1 MSLRVGRFG
10 VDDHRARQIEEIK
23 AVSLTTPAWR
33 HHDRV
38 RGILWYKV
46 RLYASKFLAMSTS
59 QINIKIYERNNDISK
74 KMDEMPPQPR
84 EVAWSWTEN
93 DPSLTK
99 LFIGGRRDCDGGFAL
114 NSLCGEFP
122 RLGEYASG
130 LFHTY
135 HDGLE
140 KLPYLSS
147 WNFNNEPYW

>member
-23 AVSLTTPAWR
+23 AVSLTTRAWR

-84 EVAWSWTEN
+84 EVAWS
-93 DPSLTK
+93 
-99 LFIGGRRDCDGGFAL
+99 
-114 NSLCGEFP
+114 
-122 RLGEYASG
+122 
-130 LFHTY
+130 
-135 HDGLE
+135 
-140 KLPYLSS
+140 
-147 WNFNNEPYW
+147 